1 MAVSMRWVSV
11 RAALAASVAFLL
23 FAAVDGQAAAGATSP
38 QLVAT
43 GSSYAGVAISQWQGQ
58 FNEQDGGDINFT
70 VSSSAVGLN
79 DFCNK
84 TVDFGASDLPYS
96 AGASACT
103 PSQVPY
109 PYQYVPDVG
118 GGLAFEYNLKTP
130 GGKQITGLALN
141 AATIAGIFTGSIN
154 NWDDSS
160 IAALNPNLKLPN
172 EPITAYYRADRSGE
186 NYLLSSYLL
195 ATEPTEMTAFQHQ
208 ANVPSP
214 GQPSATWAS
223 SVPSNLK
230 SLQGVG
236 GADAASQAPVH
247 SAGGISYEEAAYA

>member
-1 MAVSMRWVSV
+1 MSTMRRLACVL
-11 RAALAASVAFLL
+11 ATILLAAVVGTSG
-23 FAAVDGQAAAGATSP
+23 AVYSGAGPAGATDP
-38 QLVAT
+38 QLVST

-96 AGASACT
+96 ADASACT

-130 GGKQITGLALN
+130 GGKQI
-141 AATIAGIFTGSIN
+141 
-154 NWDDSS
+154 
-160 IAALNPNLKLPN
+160 
-172 EPITAYYRADRSGE
+172 
-186 NYLLSSYLL
+186 
-195 ATEPTEMTAFQHQ
+195 
-208 ANVPSP
+208 
-214 GQPSATWAS
+214 
-223 SVPSNLK
+223 
-230 SLQGVG
+230 
-236 GADAASQAPVH
+236 
-247 SAGGISYEEAAYA
+247 